1 MGATSGTTV
10 VEVYLAYRNLKDR
23 DLKMI
28 IYLFEK
34 LLKYMGV
41 PAWKHMEQTDVF
53 QLKAVP
59 ALAFIIF

>member
-10 VEVYLAYRNLKDR
+10 VGAYKNIKAH

-28 IYLFEK
+28 IHLFEK

-41 PAWKHMEQTDVF
+41 SVWKYME
-53 QLKAVP
+53 
-59 ALAFIIF
+59 